1 MNFQNGVFA
10 SSFYNQHADSFQP
23 GMMNNTAGLLQGEFS
38 SSGGISGSTAMV
50 LAGNPGTLYS
60 GSSMVLEGSSS
71 SNPPLDLVAGLKH
84 DTGLAADWSYKEQ
97 ALLRHGLIKY
107 VDQPSI
113 MKYVKIAALLPEKS
127 VRDVALRSQ
136 WITRKENG
144 KRRKS
149 EEEEYYAGKRCK
161 DRKEMMGDSS
171 MNANIYPFGNMVGY
185 PFMMH
190 DVNNNNRFPCE
201 APIIDNA
208 SRQLLEENARVLSQI
223 AANLGIVKIYDNV
236 NLFLRSRNNIT
247 AILNCM
253 SGMPGIMSQM
263 PPLPVSVNED
273 LVTSLLPSTRQA
285 FIFSS
290 QIGSTAKQ
298 EPRC

>member
-1 MNFQNGVFA
+1 MDMSTDSNMNFQNGVFA

-23 GMMNNTAGLLQGEFS
+23 GMINNTAGLLQGGFS
-38 SSGGISGSTAMV
+38 SSGGINGSSTMV
-50 LAGNPGTLYS
+50 LAGNPATLYN
-60 GSSMVLEGSSS
+60 GSLMVLEGSSS
-71 SNPPLDLVAGLKH
+71 SNPPVDLVAGLKH

-136 WITRKENG
+136 WMTRKENG
-144 KRRKS
+144 KRRKL
-149 EEEEYYAGKRCK
+149 EEYYVGKRCK
-161 DRKEMMGDSS
+161 DRKERMGDSS
-171 MNANIYPFGNMVGY
+171 MNVNIYPFGNVVGY

-190 DVNNNNRFPCE
+190 DVNNNN
-201 APIIDNA
+201 
-208 SRQLLEENARVLSQI
+208 SLSLFMQI
-223 AANLGIVKIYDNV
+223 HDNV

-247 AILNCM
+247 IILNSM
-253 SGMPGIMSQM
+253 SGMPGIMSLM

-273 LVTSLLPSTRQA
+273 LVTSILPSTRQVRVYT
-285 FIFSS
+285 FIFLLSLFL
-290 QIGSTAKQ
+290 
-298 EPRC
+298 P

>member
-1 MNFQNGVFA
+1 MNFQNGVFT
-10 SSFYNQHADSFQP
+10 SSSYNQHADSFQP
-23 GMMNNTAGLLQGEFS
+23 GMINNTAGLLQGEFS
-38 SSGGISGSTAMV
+38 SSGGINGSSTMV
-50 LAGNPGTLYS
+50 LAGNPATLYN
-60 GSSMVLEGSSS
+60 GSLMVLEGSSS
-71 SNPPLDLVAGLKH
+71 SNPHVDLVAGLKH

-136 WITRKENG
+136 WMTRKENG
-144 KRRKS
+144 KRRKL
-149 EEEEYYAGKRCK
+149 EEYYAGKRCK
-161 DRKEMMGDSS
+161 DRKERMGDSS
-171 MNANIYPFGNMVGY
+171 MNVNIYPFVNMVGY

-190 DVNNNNRFPCE
+190 DVNNNNRIPCE

-223 AANLGIVKIYDNV
+223 ATNLEIVKIHDNV

-247 AILNCM
+247 VILNSM
-253 SGMPGIMSQM
+253 SGMPGIMSLM

-273 LVTSLLPSTRQA
+273 LVTSILPSTRQA

-290 QIGSTAKQ
+290 QTGSTAKK
-298 EPRC
+298 EPRF